1 MLLRR
6 PGWFR
11 TSISKAIRLEPVN
24 AALGATLTARLLEFL
39 NEPGHVFIGEA
50 TGGNLGYRIVF
61 ATAVVWFVLG
71 TVMVSRI
78 RGVR

>member
-1 MLLRR
+1 
-6 PGWFR
+6 
-11 TSISKAIRLEPVN
+11 
-24 AALGATLTARLLEFL
+24 
-39 NEPGHVFIGEA
+39 VFIGAA

-71 TVMVSRI
+71 TLMVSRI